1 MLKKIKNQNLGT
13 PRQLIGT
20 KGIRKLFF
28 DNETSFRLSTKTSI
42 LDLLDFLPGVCLK
55 SCLSLRNRYLFIYLF
70 IYFLIFLEG
79 KIERKVTDWCLK
91 NILIL
96 KLGQIGPNWIQKWI
110 FLFFIKS
117 VSTVCIGGKN
127 DKNRPSKIVFAKIV
141 FFFE

>member
-70 IYFLIFLEG
+70 IYLFFNFFGGE
-79 KIERKVTDWCLK
+79 DWKKGDRLMFEK
-91 NILIL
+91 YFNSEIR
-96 KLGQIGPNWIQKWI
+96 PNWTKLDPKMNLPFFHKICKYCMYWGQKWQKPP
-110 FLFFIKS
+110 L
-117 VSTVCIGGKN
+117 
-127 DKNRPSKIVFAKIV
+127 
-141 FFFE
+141 

>member
-20 KGIRKLFF
+20 KATRKLFF

-55 SCLSLRNRYLFIYLF
+55 SCPSLTNRYLF
-70 IYFLIFLEG
+70 IYFLIFVEG
-79 KIERKVTDWCLK
+79 KNERKVTDWCLK

-96 KLGQIGPNWIQKWI
+96 LKLGQIGPNWTQKWI
-110 FLFFIKS
+110 FHFCREICKYCMYWGQKWQKPPL
-117 VSTVCIGGKN
+117 
-127 DKNRPSKIVFAKIV
+127 
-141 FFFE
+141 